1 MKKCKFLNTLVM
13 IFISFGCFVRADS
26 IMEFKDSKN
35 SKDSI
40 KTQDLQNLNATKSN
54 TQDSIKTDSNK
65 IDSKKTQNIESKAK
79 SASQSP
85 IDTESKAKNIE
96 SKTQNATQKT
106 PQSATQSPINIES
119 KPQSTSP
126 KNTESKPKNTESKS
140 PQTQSKKIKNTLPK
154 VANGATFIPITTSK
168 NPKALHLGKKTYK
181 WLPHPVKKG
190 EKIAFVS
197 IGYYAK
203 KGDVTLGN
211 NISINIIE
219 GNYKKEKITIQNKGM
234 VKPNAQNAK
243 RIEQERNEA
252 NKIYTTYDKTRY
264 WSEKF
269 GYPLEKVEVSSPFGS
284 ARVFNGE
291 IKSAHLGTDMR
302 ASEGTSVYAI
312 NDGVVMMAKQRFL
325 AGGSVIISHGEGV
338 FSMYYHL
345 SEFKVSV
352 GQRVKKGDLIALSGN
367 TGRSS
372 APHLHL
378 SMMVNGNVIDPFD
391 FIEGV
396 NKLFE

>member
-1 MKKCKFLNTLVM
+1 MKKCKFLSALVM
-13 IFISFGCFVRADS
+13 IFVSFGCFVRADS

-40 KTQDLQNLNATKSN
+40 KTQDLQNLNVTKSN
-54 TQDSIKTDSNK
+54 AQDSIKTNSSKIDSNK
-65 IDSKKTQNIESKAK
+65 TDSKKTQNIESKSQK
-79 SASQSP
+79 ISQNASQSP
-85 IDTESKAKNIE
+85 INTESKAKNTE
-96 SKTQNATQKT
+96 SKTKNSPQN
-106 PQSATQSPINIES
+106 S
-119 KPQSTSP
+119 KDI
-126 KNTESKPKNTESKS
+126 ESKS

-168 NPKALHLGKKTYK
+168 NPKALHLGKKTYN

-302 ASEGTSVYAI
+302 ATEGTSVYAI

-345 SEFKVSV
+345 SEFKVKP

-378 SMMVNGNVIDPFD
+378 SMMVNGNIIDPFD
-391 FIEGV
+391 FIESV

>member
-1 MKKCKFLNTLVM
+1 MKKCKFLNVLVM
-13 IFISFGCFVRADS
+13 IFVSFGCFVRADS

-40 KTQDLQNLNATKSN
+40 KTQDLQNLNVTKSN
-54 TQDSIKTDSNK
+54 AQDSIKTNSSKIDSNK
-65 IDSKKTQNIESKAK
+65 TDSKKTQNIESKSQK
-79 SASQSP
+79 ISQNASQSP
-85 IDTESKAKNIE
+85 INTESK
-96 SKTQNATQKT
+96 T
-106 PQSATQSPINIES
+106 
-119 KPQSTSP
+119 
-126 KNTESKPKNTESKS
+126 KNTESKTKNSPQNTKNTESS
-140 PQTQSKKIKNTLPK
+140 PQTQSKKIKNNTPK

-168 NPKALHLGKKTYK
+168 NPKALHLGKKTYN

-378 SMMVNGNVIDPFD
+378 SMMVNGNIIDPFD
-391 FIEGV
+391 FIDKV
-396 NKLFE
+396 NALFQ